1 MATIENEKR
10 PPVAVGHVFLDV
22 SDIAKATEY
31 FVGLGLRKISQR
43 ETFSVLELRGG
54 THLQL
59 LVAEGP
65 ISPGQKASFDLMVDD
80 LEAARESFEGMG
92 LAPSEMTSGHVHREF
107 QIIGPDGYEIT
118 ITSSHTSGRLV

>member
-1 MATIENEKR
+1 METIENKNR

-43 ETFSVLELRGG
+43 ETFAVLELRGG

-59 LVAEGP
+59 SIAEEP
-65 ISPGQKASFDLMVDD
+65 VSPGLKAPFDLMVDD
-80 LEAARESFEGMG
+80 LDATRESFERMG
-92 LAPSEMTSGHVHREF
+92 LSPSKTTSGHVHREF
-107 QIIGPDGYEIT
+107 RIIGPDGCEIT